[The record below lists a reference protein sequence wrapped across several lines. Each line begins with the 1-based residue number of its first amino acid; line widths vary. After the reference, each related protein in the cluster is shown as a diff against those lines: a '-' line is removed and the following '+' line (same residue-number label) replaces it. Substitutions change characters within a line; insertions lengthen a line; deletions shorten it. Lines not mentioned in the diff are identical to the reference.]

1 MRDEEMRGM
10 ERSLGVYSWIE
21 AVLSFWG
28 RRSHR
33 IFSLLFTLGLG
44 LSLSLAAC
52 SPAEVSSGEGA
63 SPGAAPAET
72 QAINIGYQKFGTLNI
87 VKARGGLEE
96 RLQPLGFT
104 VQWTEFPAGPQLL
117 EALNVGSIAFGHTGE
132 APPIFAQAAGA
143 PLVYVGNEP
152 ASPASEAILIPKDS
166 QIQSV
171 AELRGKRVVLNKGSN
186 VHYLLVKAI
195 EEAGLQLS
203 DLEVIFLPPAD
214 ARAAFEQGSVDAWA
228 IWDPFFAAAEDA
240 IGAKVLRDGEG
251 LVANREFYLASR
263 DFASQ
268 NPEAVEAILAEVQA
282 VDQWSVENPT
292 ELAELLSP
300 ELGIEVPTLEKVV
313 RRREYGAEPITDEM
327 IADQQEIADT
337 FHELGL
343 IPEKIN
349 VQEAKL

>member
-1 MRDEEMRGM
+1 MMGT
-10 ERSLGVYSWIE
+10 ERPMGRFRWIE
-21 AVLSFWG
+21 AILSFWG
-28 RRSHR
+28 KRSPR
-33 IFSLLFTLGLG
+33 IFSLLFALGLG
-44 LSLSLAAC
+44 LSLMSAC
-52 SPAEVSSGEGA
+52 SPSEAPSGSASSGTF
-63 SPGAAPAET
+63 PAAT
-72 QAINIGYQKFGTLNI
+72 QTVNIGYQKFGTLNI
-87 VKARGGLEE
+87 LKARGGLEE
-96 RLQPLGFT
+96 RLQPLGFA

-166 QIQSV
+166 QIRSV
-171 AELRGKRVVLNKGSN
+171 ADLRGKRVVLNKGSN

-203 DLEVIFLPPAD
+203 DIEVVFLPPAD
-214 ARAAFEQGSVDAWA
+214 ARAAFEQGSVDAWV

-268 NPEAVEAILAEVQA
+268 NPEVIEALLAEIQA
-282 VDQWSVENPT
+282 IDQWSVENPT

-313 RRREYGAEPITDEM
+313 QRREYGAEPITDEV

>member
-1 MRDEEMRGM
+1 MGGFR
-10 ERSLGVYSWIE
+10 WIE
-21 AVLSFWG
+21 SVLSFWG
-28 RRSHR
+28 RRSQR
-33 IFSLLFTLGLG
+33 LFSILFALGLG

-52 SPAEVSSGEGA
+52 SPSEAPSGSASSGT
-63 SPGAAPAET
+63 SPAT
-72 QAINIGYQKFGTLNI
+72 QTINIGYQKFGTLNI
-87 VKARGGLEE
+87 LKARGGLEE
-96 RLQPLGFT
+96 RLQPLGFA

-117 EALNVGSIAFGHTGE
+117 EALNVGSIVFGHTGE

-143 PLVYVGNEP
+143 PLVYISNEP

-171 AELRGKRVVLNKGSN
+171 ADLRGKRVVLNKGSN

-195 EEAGLQLS
+195 EDAGLQLS
-203 DLEVIFLPPAD
+203 DIEVVFLPPAD
-214 ARAAFEQGSVDAWA
+214 ARAAFEQGSVDAWV

-251 LVANREFYLASR
+251 LVANREFYLGSR

-268 NPEAVEAILAEVQA
+268 NPEVVEALLTEIQA

-313 RRREYGAEPITDEM
+313 QRRKYGAEPITDEV

-349 VQEAKL
+349 VQDAKL

>member
-1 MRDEEMRGM
+1 MKDEEMKSI
-10 ERSLGVYSWIE
+10 ERLIGRFRWIE
-21 AVLSFWG
+21 AILSFWG
-28 RRSHR
+28 RRSPR
-33 IFSLLFTLGLG
+33 IFSLLFALGLG
-44 LSLSLAAC
+44 LSLMSAC
-52 SPAEVSSGEGA
+52 SPSEAPGGSA
-63 SPGAAPAET
+63 SPGISPAAT
-72 QAINIGYQKFGTLNI
+72 RTINIGYQKFGTLNI
-87 VKARGGLEE
+87 LKARGGLEE
-96 RLQPLGFT
+96 RLQPLGFA

-117 EALNVGSIAFGHTGE
+117 EALNVGSIVFGHTGE

-152 ASPASEAILIPKDS
+152 ASPASEAILIPQDS

-171 AELRGKRVVLNKGSN
+171 TDLRGKRVVLNKGSN

-195 EEAGLQLS
+195 EDAGLQLS

-214 ARAAFEQGSVDAWA
+214 ARAAFEQGSVDAWV

-268 NPEAVEAILAEVQA
+268 NPEVVEALLAEIQV

-313 RRREYGAEPITDEM
+313 QRREYGAEPITDEV

-343 IPEKIN
+343 IPEEIN
-349 VQEAKL
+349 VQDAKL

>member
-1 MRDEEMRGM
+1 MGT
-10 ERSLGVYSWIE
+10 ERPMGRFRWIE
-21 AVLSFWG
+21 AILSFWG
-28 RRSHR
+28 KRSPR
-33 IFSLLFTLGLG
+33 IFSLLFALGLG
-44 LSLSLAAC
+44 LSLMSAC
-52 SPAEVSSGEGA
+52 SPSEAPSGSASSGTF
-63 SPGAAPAET
+63 PAAT
-72 QAINIGYQKFGTLNI
+72 QTVNIGYQKFGTLNI
-87 VKARGGLEE
+87 LKARGGLEE
-96 RLQPLGFT
+96 RLQPLGFA

-166 QIQSV
+166 QIRSV
-171 AELRGKRVVLNKGSN
+171 ADLRGKRIVLNKGSN

-203 DLEVIFLPPAD
+203 DIEVVFLPPAD
-214 ARAAFEQGSVDAWA
+214 ARAAFEQGSVDAWV
-228 IWDPFFAAAEDA
+228 IWDPFLAAAEDA

-268 NPEAVEAILAEVQA
+268 NPEVIEALLAEIQA
-282 VDQWSVENPT
+282 IDQWSVENPT

-313 RRREYGAEPITDEM
+313 QRREYGAEAITDEV